1 MKHLLIIL
9 SILLLSSPVFG
20 QETGV
25 LFSRGVNGKWEW
37 FKKSN
42 GNVLEGKYLGEIHNG
57 KPYGQGTLTHP
68 NGTKYVGEFKDGLEN
83 GQGTYT
89 WTNGRKYVGEWKDG
103 KTHGQGTMNFPNGLK
118 YEGEFKDGKG
128 NGQGTLTWSDGKK
141 YVGEWK
147 KGKPW
152 NTRLYDK
159 DGNITKKVVNGE
171 WIKP

>member
-1 MKHLLIIL
+1 
-9 SILLLSSPVFG
+9 
-20 QETGV
+20 
-25 LFSRGVNGKWEW
+25 
-37 FKKSN
+37 
-42 GNVLEGKYLGEIHNG
+42 
-57 KPYGQGTLTHP
+57 
-68 NGTKYVGEFKDGLEN
+68 
-83 GQGTYT
+83 
-89 WTNGRKYVGEWKDG
+89 VGEWKDG

-171 WIKP
+171 WIKQ